1 MSSFPASLASAFPA
15 LHLAVGSWFGFGRP
29 AGGVGAVLLPAVL
42 VAAGQ
47 PQAAEDADTSAAS
60 PRVVWVEPA
69 TKVDGY
75 DVTFSGTV
83 RARSD
88 APSAFRVGGK
98 ISERLVD
105 VGDRVSAGQQ
115 IASLDEEDLRAGLR
129 AREAEERAAQAQ
141 ARRTAEDRTRIAA
154 LQAKGHVS
162 QSALDQA
169 VAADDAAAA
178 ALKAASEQRVLAE
191 NQLAYATLRADRDG
205 VVTAVTAEPGEVVAA
220 GQGIVRIAGD
230 SEREVEVAI
239 PEAQVAGL
247 EKARASVTLW
257 ADPDRRYQA
266 RLRELSPVAD
276 AAARTFTARFAI
288 DDPTADAR
296 LGMTATVHLQQAAP
310 EGEVA
315 VPLAAVWYSG
325 EAATVWRAEPG
336 AEQVTA
342 VPVTVRRIEAER
354 AVVTGLSAGEHVVS
368 LGVHRIDP
376 GLTLKAV
383 LRQSRGPVQVGALR

>member
-1 MSSFPASLASAFPA
+1 M
-15 LHLAVGSWFGFGRP
+15 
-29 AGGVGAVLLPAVL
+29 AVL
-42 VAAGQ
+42 VAACQ
-47 PQAAEDADTSAAS
+47 PQAAEEVDTSAF

-105 VGDRVSAGQQ
+105 VGDRVSAGQH

-154 LQAKGHVS
+154 LQSKGHVS

-169 VAADDAAAA
+169 VAADDAASA
-178 ALKAASEQRVLAE
+178 ALKAASEQRILAE

-247 EKARASVTLW
+247 EEAGASVTLW
-257 ADPDRRYQA
+257 ASPDRRYQA

-315 VPLAAVWYSG
+315 VPLTAVWYSG
-325 EAATVWRAEPG
+325 EAANVWRAEPG

-368 LGVHRIDP
+368 LGAHRIDP

>member
-1 MSSFPASLASAFPA
+1 LT
-15 LHLAVGSWFGFGRP
+15 
-29 AGGVGAVLLPAVL
+29 AVL
-42 VAAGQ
+42 VAACQ
-47 PQAAEDADTSAAS
+47 PQAAEEADTSAAS

-69 TKVDGY
+69 VKADGH
-75 DVTFSGTV
+75 DLTFSGTV
-83 RARSD
+83 HARSD

-105 VGDRVSAGQQ
+105 VGDRVTAGQRL
-115 IASLDEEDLRAGLR
+115 ASLDEEDLRASLR

-178 ALKAASEQRVLAE
+178 ALKAASEQRILAE

-205 VVTAVTAEPGEVVAA
+205 VVTAVTAEPGEVVTA

-247 EKARASVTLW
+247 EAARASVTLW
-257 ADPDRRYQA
+257 ASPDRLYQA

-288 DDPTADAR
+288 DDPTIDAR
-296 LGMTATVHLQQAAP
+296 LGMTATVHLQQVARQD
-310 EGEVA
+310 EVA
-315 VPLAAVWYSG
+315 VPLTAVWYSG
-325 EAATVWRAEPG
+325 DAPNVWRADPG
-336 AEQVTA
+336 AEHVEA
-342 VPVTVRRIEAER
+342 VPVKVHRIEAER
-354 AVVTGLSAGEHVVS
+354 AVISGLEPGAHVVS

-383 LRQSRGPVQVGALR
+383 LRESRGPVQVGALR

>member
-15 LHLAVGSWFGFGRP
+15 FPPSVGTWFNLGRP
-29 AGGVGAVLLPAVL
+29 AGRVGAVLLTAVL
-42 VAAGQ
+42 VAACQ
-47 PQAAEDADTSAAS
+47 PQAAEEADTSAAS

-69 TKVDGY
+69 VKADGH
-75 DVTFSGTV
+75 DLTFSGTV
-83 RARSD
+83 HARSD

-105 VGDRVSAGQQ
+105 VGDRVTAGQRL
-115 IASLDEEDLRAGLR
+115 ASLDEEDLRASLR

-178 ALKAASEQRVLAE
+178 ALKAASEQRILAE

-205 VVTAVTAEPGEVVAA
+205 VVTAVTAEPGEVVTA

-247 EKARASVTLW
+247 EAARASVTLW
-257 ADPDRRYQA
+257 ASPDRLYQA

-288 DDPTADAR
+288 DDPTVDAR
-296 LGMTATVHLQQAAP
+296 LGMTATVHLQQVARQD
-310 EGEVA
+310 EVA
-315 VPLAAVWYSG
+315 VPLTAVWYSG
-325 EAATVWRAEPG
+325 DAPNVWRADPG
-336 AEQVTA
+336 AEHVEA
-342 VPVTVRRIEAER
+342 VPVKVHRIEAER
-354 AVVTGLSAGEHVVS
+354 AVISGLEPGAHVVS

-383 LRQSRGPVQVGALR
+383 LRESRGPVQVGALR